1 MPALPLDLIVDVTS
15 VGVRDTFTIGKLN
28 TLLIE
33 KYDGSLPQ
41 NKFTQTYDLS
51 TTQAIFG
58 SQSNV
63 SKFASKYF
71 GFISKNA
78 TKADLLN
85 IYTWNS
91 EDTSPVIKG
100 GVAKSLSELKTLN
113 GKFKITIGGASAD
126 ISVDLTGATSYTDVA
141 TKLQTAITSADGQ
154 DSNLAF
160 TGAKVNYSTVTN
172 GFIVK
177 GGQAGQG
184 ETIGYLQAPSDG
196 TDIHNKLGLTLNEG
210 ASLINGEKAIANL
223 SDALN
228 EIDLYNGNFY
238 LITLN
243 FEFDTGD
250 VEKNLKELGEF
261 LKNSNDRYAGLY
273 SWSNKQLLTVN
284 SGAVEPYE
292 AYDGLII
299 DYKVGDFQNGLVSA
313 LISAMDLSKANGNY
327 NIAFN
332 DATEFQL
339 NALTDKAEYK
349 ALQSNKA
356 NAPCKFGILGQ
367 DDTIYMDGTILGTK
381 TDSIN
386 VYICNSFLKF
396 NLQISLYNMF
406 KSQPIIGL
414 RDKNSQAIV
423 TSYVDSVF
431 QSAVNANI
439 IATGA
444 TLTTTE
450 KQTIITQFSKL
461 TDDIDGVIRQIESS
475 GYFYTIKNID
485 VAKRELT
492 LIDAYVA
499 NTPAKRIIINNYI
512 LGA

>member
-1 MPALPLDLIVDVTS
+1 
-15 VGVRDTFTIGKLN
+15 KLN

-126 ISVDLTGATSYTDVA
+126 ISVDLTGSTSYADVA

-184 ETIGYLQAPSDG
+184 ETVGYLQAPSDG

-238 LITLN
+238 LITFN
-243 FEFDTGD
+243 FEFEDGD

-367 DDTIYMDGTILGTK
+367 
-381 TDSIN
+381 
-386 VYICNSFLKF
+386 
-396 NLQISLYNMF
+396 
-406 KSQPIIGL
+406 
-414 RDKNSQAIV
+414 
-423 TSYVDSVF
+423 
-431 QSAVNANI
+431 
-439 IATGA
+439 
-444 TLTTTE
+444 
-450 KQTIITQFSKL
+450 
-461 TDDIDGVIRQIESS
+461 
-475 GYFYTIKNID
+475 
-485 VAKRELT
+485 
-492 LIDAYVA
+492 
-499 NTPAKRIIINNYI
+499 
-512 LGA
+512 